1 MPTTPTIPL
10 ERAIA
15 LLSNIKDF
23 KDLSLADL
31 EVVAKVCH
39 WHRYETGE
47 EIVRYHDDSNS
58 VFLITQGEVRVNYY
72 SISGKEVI
80 LCDLRSGE
88 IFGELTAIDGESRSA
103 TVSARTSTLL
113 ASISSSDF
121 QELIFI
127 NRKIAMA
134 ILLQLT
140 GNIRRL
146 TQRVFELSTLDVR
159 DRIHAE
165 LLRFAKK
172 QTIVSNTTIISP
184 SPARVDL
191 ANLVGTVRETV
202 SKELTKLENE
212 KVILRKNNQDE
223 LHILDVTKLTE
234 MVRNSH
240 GSLY

>member
-1 MPTTPTIPL
+1 MLTNITY

-23 KDLSLADL
+23 KDLSLTDL

-39 WHRYETGE
+39 WYRYKARE

-58 VFLITQGEVRVNYY
+58 IFLITQGEVRVNYY
-72 SISGKEVI
+72 SMSGKEVI
-80 LCDLRSGE
+80 LCDLPSGE

-103 TVSARTSTLL
+103 SVAARTSALL

-121 QELIFI
+121 QELIFT

-134 ILLQLT
+134 ILLRLT
-140 GNIRRL
+140 GHIRRL

-165 LLRFAKK
+165 LLRLAKK
-172 QTIVSNTTIISP
+172 QAIVSNTTIISP

-212 KVILRKNNQDE
+212 KVILRKNGHGE
-223 LHILDVTKLTE
+223 LHILDVAKLTE
-234 MVRNSH
+234 MVKSAY

>member
-1 MPTTPTIPL
+1 MPTTPIISL

-39 WHRYETGE
+39 WHRYKARE
-47 EIVRYHDDSNS
+47 EIVRYHNDSNS
-58 VFLITQGEVRVNYY
+58 VFMITQGEVRVNYY
-72 SISGKEVI
+72 SMSGKEVI
-80 LCDLRSGE
+80 LCDLSSGE

-103 TVSARTSTLL
+103 SVAARTSALL

-121 QELIFI
+121 QELIFT

-134 ILLQLT
+134 ILLRLT
-140 GNIRRL
+140 GHIRRL

-165 LLRFAKK
+165 LLRLAKK
-172 QTIVSNTTIISP
+172 QAIVSNTTIISP

-212 KVILRKNNQDE
+212 KVILRKNDHGE
-223 LHILDVTKLTE
+223 LHILDVARLTE
-234 MVRNSH
+234 MVKSAY